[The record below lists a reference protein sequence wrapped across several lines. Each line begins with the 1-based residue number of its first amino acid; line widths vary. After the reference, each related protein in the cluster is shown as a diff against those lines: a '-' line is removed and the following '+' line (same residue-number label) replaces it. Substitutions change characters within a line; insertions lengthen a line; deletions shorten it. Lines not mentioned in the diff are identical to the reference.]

1 MGWPGQAGAPVLS
14 PWTKAVCTHV
24 ISTNYP
30 GFSKLAADSQLD
42 SQAAQSYCPC
52 TSALSKSL
60 GTALISKPSTS
71 PPLARAPLGLCC
83 CHVLTSDLLCVFASI
98 RLERPPGQVRKATCR
113 RAKARVLCCEG
124 RQRQPAPGS
133 HRDPRGCGCSCP
145 EQPRCCTL
153 KPQAVL
159 SRRNRSSTLLLSY
172 RWNNRTPRA
181 YERLKWPLSG
191 ITALL
196 EIRGSACRGGRAS
209 ASVLPGRAFIL

>member
-1 MGWPGQAGAPVLS
+1 MFRPQVCFQLPRGFPGLLGVYDLSGTPGVSHVLSQPLLQQLGHCGGMARSGRAPVLS

-60 GTALISKPSTS
+60 GPALISKPSTS
-71 PPLARAPLGLCC
+71 PPLAHAPLGLCC

-98 RLERPPGQVRKATCR
+98 RLEWPLGQVRKATLR

-124 RQRQPAPGS
+124 RQRQRLGPTGT
-133 HRDPRGCGCSCP
+133 P
-145 EQPRCCTL
+145 E
-153 KPQAVL
+153 V
-159 SRRNRSSTLLLSY
+159 
-172 RWNNRTPRA
+172 
-181 YERLKWPLSG
+181 
-191 ITALL
+191 
-196 EIRGSACRGGRAS
+196 AS
-209 ASVLPGRAFIL
+209 AAALNSQGVAH